1 LIVSFFIFLIEE
13 EHVLNVDGVFGWRNL
28 KEDPADI
35 SPKAFLEFLV
45 WQFVTEITTAENTLA
60 SELICQSISTFP
72 LSGIS
77 VDLSITDRKH
87 S

>member
-1 LIVSFFIFLIEE
+1 LIVSFFIFLTEE
-13 EHVLNVDGVFGWRNL
+13 EDVLNVDGVFGWRNL

-60 SELICQSISTFP
+60 SELIYQSISTFP

-77 VDLSITDRKH
+77 GDLSIIYRKP

>member
-1 LIVSFFIFLIEE
+1 MLVSFFIFLPEE
-13 EHVLNVDGVFGWRNL
+13 EDVLNVDGVFGWRNL

-60 SELICQSISTFP
+60 SELIYQSISTFP

-77 VDLSITDRKH
+77 GDLSIIYRKP

>member
-1 LIVSFFIFLIEE
+1 LIVSFFIFLTEE

-60 SELICQSISTFP
+60 SELIYQSISTFP

-77 VDLSITDRKH
+77 GDLSIIYRKP

>member
-1 LIVSFFIFLIEE
+1 MIVSFFIFLTEE
-13 EHVLNVDGVFGWRNL
+13 EDVLNVDGVFGWRNL

-60 SELICQSISTFP
+60 SELIYQSISTFP

-77 VDLSITDRKH
+77 GDLSIIYRKP

>member
-1 LIVSFFIFLIEE
+1 M
-13 EHVLNVDGVFGWRNL
+13 LNVDGVFGWRNL

-60 SELICQSISTFP
+60 SELIYQSISTFP

-77 VDLSITDRKH
+77 GDLSIIYRKP

>member
-1 LIVSFFIFLIEE
+1 LIVSFFIFLPEE
-13 EHVLNVDGVFGWRNL
+13 EDVLNVDGVFGWRNL

-45 WQFVTEITTAENTLA
+45 WQFVTEITTAENNLA
-60 SELICQSISTFP
+60 SELIYQSISTFP

-77 VDLSITDRKH
+77 GDLSIIYRKP

>member
-1 LIVSFFIFLIEE
+1 MIVSFFIFLPEE
-13 EHVLNVDGVFGWRNL
+13 EDVLNVDGVFGWRNL

-60 SELICQSISTFP
+60 SELIYQSISTFP

-77 VDLSITDRKH
+77 GFDSISLRKQL
-87 S
+87 

>member
-1 LIVSFFIFLIEE
+1 MIVSFFIFLPEE
-13 EHVLNVDGVFGWRNL
+13 EDVLNVDGVFGWRNL

-60 SELICQSISTFP
+60 SELIYQSISTFP

-77 VDLSITDRKH
+77 GDLSIIYRKP

>member
-1 LIVSFFIFLIEE
+1 MIVSFFIFLPEE
-13 EHVLNVDGVFGWRNL
+13 EDVLNVDGVFGWRNL

-60 SELICQSISTFP
+60 FELVYHSMSTFR
-72 LSGIS
+72 LSGIPG
-77 VDLSITDRKH
+77 DLSIIDRKH

>member
-1 LIVSFFIFLIEE
+1 M
-13 EHVLNVDGVFGWRNL
+13 LNVDGVFGWRNL

-60 SELICQSISTFP
+60 FELVYQSMSTFR
-72 LSGIS
+72 LSGIPG
-77 VDLSITDRKH
+77 DLSIIDRKH